1 MKQKTGFIGVI
12 LVLVMV
18 VGCAGMG
25 KKSPDQLA
33 EEYTAKARTYE
44 QQGDMVEALEQYKL
58 VLTVDP
64 GNQPAKEKIAAISPE
79 LNTKAEEHYQTGLKF
94 YNQGQYR
101 EANQEFLTA
110 LRYNP
115 DHAEAK
121 EKLTAAK
128 EEIGQVTRYI
138 VHILQPDETI
148 STLADKYYGDYHKF
162 HLIAEYN
169 ELEDATR
176 VTVGQE
182 IKIPV
187 IEGMPIIADRA
198 AIQTETGEFAESLP
212 GEIITVKGYVLHSVQ
227 PEETLSKLA
236 QKYYG
241 DLTKYQVIA
250 KFNDLEE
257 GVPVRVG
264 QELKIP
270 EVEGLPFMAEG
281 STNVATVPPPKPA
294 VKEEAKEEV
303 KKPTVA
309 AVPKK
314 PPTVEDQI
322 ANYRELG
329 FGLYNKK
336 EYGDAIVEFDKVL
349 KVRPDDAMAREYL
362 GKSHFQQGLVLF
374 GKEDYL
380 GARDEFE
387 ASLKYDKDCDK
398 CGRNIR
404 KSEDAFKE
412 FHYNKGLAYFGDQNL
427 PEAIAEWESVYELDP
442 KYKDVQKN
450 LEKAK
455 NLNERLESIK
465 KSKAKENKN

>member
-1 MKQKTGFIGVI
+1 MKHKTGLIGVI
-12 LVLVMV
+12 VVLALA

-25 KKSPDQLA
+25 KKSPAQLA
-33 EEYTAKARTYE
+33 EEYTAKAKAYE
-44 QQGDMVEALEQYKL
+44 EQGDMVEALEQYKL

-64 GNQPAKEKIAAISPE
+64 ENKLAKAKSATIGQE
-79 LNTKAEEHYQTGLKF
+79 LNSKAEEHYQVGLKF

-115 DHAEAK
+115 EHAEAK
-121 EKLTAAK
+121 NKLTATK
-128 EEIGQVTRYI
+128 DEIDQVTRYI
-138 VHILQPDETI
+138 VHVLQPDETI
-148 STLADKYYGDYHKF
+148 STLADKYYGDYRKF

-169 ELEDATR
+169 ELEDATK
-176 VTVGQE
+176 VTAGQE

-198 AIQTETGEFAESLP
+198 SIQTETGEPAESMP
-212 GEIITVKGYVLHSVQ
+212 GEIITVKGYILHKVQ
-227 PEETLSKLA
+227 SEETLSKLA

-241 DLTKYQVIA
+241 DLTKYHVIA
-250 KFNDLEE
+250 KFNNLEE

-281 STNVATVPPPKPA
+281 SPKVVSVPPPKPA
-294 VKEEAKEEV
+294 VKEEAK
-303 KKPTVA
+303 KPPKA
-309 AVPKK
+309 AAPKK
-314 PPTVEDQI
+314 PLTVEDQI

-329 FGLYNKK
+329 FELYNKK
-336 EYGDAIVEFDKVL
+336 KYGDAIVEFNKVL

-362 GKSHFQQGLVLF
+362 GKSHFQHGLVLF
-374 GKEDYL
+374 GKEEYL

-387 ASLKYDKDCDK
+387 SSLKYDKDCDK
-398 CGRNIR
+398 CERNIG
-404 KSEDAFKE
+404 KSEDAYKDV
-412 FHYNKGLAYFGDQNL
+412 HYNKGLAYFGDQKL
-427 PEAIAEWESVYELDP
+427 PEAIAEWESVHELDP
-442 KYKDVQKN
+442 NYKDVKKN
-450 LEKAK
+450 LAKAR